1 MVILAG
7 GDTRAILWTCAV
19 MGAVMGARPLNTVSP
34 DIFKA
39 RRQLIKDMKSV
50 ASLQSALEG
59 VLSPGLASHEQGS
72 NWGP

>member
-19 MGAVMGARPLNTVSP
+19 MGAGPLNTVSP

-39 RRQLIKDMKSV
+39 RWQLIKDMKSI
-50 ASLQSALEG
+50 APLQSALEG
-59 VLSPGLASHEQGS
+59 MLSPGLASHEQGS